1 MFPAQEVSEV
11 GVSAHTTQLQ
21 CELLGEFGSFGWW
34 LQGVLAFCCM
44 LSLVGKRFTDK
55 VRRPWKIW
63 WFDTSKQGV
72 QATLNHSVNIAL
84 SKAFGVWLAD
94 DTDPCNW
101 YWVNLSLDCTLGVLF
116 LFGLLK
122 ILQKVYRS
130 KYVGRPELANCG
142 EYGDPPDFRIF
153 CRQLLDWQAL
163 VVVQKA
169 ALTLLVVY
177 FREELAL
184 AAGLMLG
191 WLSPYPRVKLVVV
204 MVIGPLTLTV
214 FALWAA
220 DSFLQAK
227 RPEVEADDPEVSDD
241 ETNKLSSFQEW
252 KQRAATVG
260 RQHLGLPGT
269 FAKI

>member
-1 MFPAQEVSEV
+1 MFPAQEVPEF
-11 GVSAHTTQLQ
+11 GVSEHTTQIH

-84 SKAFGVWLAD
+84 SKAFGVWLED

-101 YWVNLSLDCTLGVLF
+101 YWVNLSLDCTLGVGILF
-116 LFGLLK
+116 VLLR
-122 ILQKVYRS
+122 ILQRFYRS
-130 KYVGRPELANCG
+130 KSVGRPELAQCG

-153 CRQLLDWQAL
+153 VRQLLDWQAL
-163 VVVQKA
+163 VVIQKI
-169 ALTLLVVY
+169 ALTTLVVY
-177 FREELAL
+177 FRAELAL

-220 DSFLQAK
+220 DSFLQAAPSSTEVDG
-227 RPEVEADDPEVSDD
+227 PEASDD

-260 RQHLGLPGT
+260 RQSLGLPGPS
-269 FAKI
+269 FRI